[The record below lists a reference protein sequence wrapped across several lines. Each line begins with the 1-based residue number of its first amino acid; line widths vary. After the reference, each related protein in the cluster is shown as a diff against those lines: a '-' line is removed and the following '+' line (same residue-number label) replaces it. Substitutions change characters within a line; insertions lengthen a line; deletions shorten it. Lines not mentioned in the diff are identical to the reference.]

1 MCVVIHEEKEEEQ
14 IKKETHF
21 WVHSL
26 TAWPAPLNSA
36 KTSMPSS
43 WITVLSTSKHTASAC
58 NSLRWASAGVRCGT
72 GPDDGV
78 ERQRRASRADR
89 WCGAAAWCRRKLLTT
104 GRNLIFVEEGEED
117 LITYY

>member
-1 MCVVIHEEKEEEQ
+1 
-14 IKKETHF
+14 
-21 WVHSL
+21 
-26 TAWPAPLNSA
+26 
-36 KTSMPSS
+36 
-43 WITVLSTSKHTASAC
+43 
-58 NSLRWASAGVRCGT
+58 VRCGT